1 MTLPGWLECHTD
13 GRERAMKRCPAT
25 QGVPRRRDR
34 RLTSFCYP
42 GASERQTSARPS
54 RLTVKPYSSRQPSA
68 RMAHVQSL
76 VVVPYLAVAV
86 IKVVKRSLRAQTAN
100 ITQRRQNYG
109 KTRMPIRL
117 IY

>member
-1 MTLPGWLECHTD
+1 
-13 GRERAMKRCPAT
+13 
-25 QGVPRRRDR
+25 
-34 RLTSFCYP
+34 
-42 GASERQTSARPS
+42 
-54 RLTVKPYSSRQPSA
+54 
-68 RMAHVQSL
+68 MAHVQSL

-100 ITQRRQNYG
+100 ITKRGQNYG